1 MKRSLVSILLFSAFL
16 LLFSSGKWGIIE
28 TSEARYAEI
37 SREML
42 ASHDYIHPQLL
53 DIDHY
58 HKPPITYYI
67 TILGYK
73 IFGINAFGAR
83 FFLQIAILI
92 QLLLIYKITLLL
104 FNNKSLGL
112 TAVLIYFSLPLV
124 LISSRNLTTD
134 AYLNTFV
141 LASIYFWLYYKIK
154 HHKPL
159 LLYLFYLSLGLI
171 FETKGPVGLI
181 FPIFFIVS
189 YKIINKDKV
198 EKSIHQLL
206 GFVLFLFIATAWYL
220 VLILDNHD
228 VFDYFINRQLKE
240 RMLSNSYNRGKPFWY
255 YLVTVPLLGLPW
267 AVVSFI
273 YLKTNLSKIV
283 KEQKMLVLFVTIAS
297 IFFVFSMFH
306 TKLIFYV
313 LPMFGFF
320 AILTAKI
327 LLNEPKKSLDI
338 YNKALIGLGAAFLI
352 LLLTVNVIDIGYE
365 FHLTLA
371 IALNILVIIACL
383 LILKYQSGYFKT
395 AMLSYL
401 FGCLLLVSGNIIL
414 AENEDELNSTRHA
427 MNFIDNHL
435 KDAKNI
441 VVYNYLLPSAKFY
454 SNKNLITL
462 NNGHNTVNREIQF
475 ETNLEWKNHL
485 IDLKTATGRQQTDS
499 ILRNKSVLISRKRD
513 KLPDYLDFLNHNPY
527 QKKEFGKWA
536 IYY

>member
-42 ASHDYIHPQLL
+42 ANHDYIHPQLL
-53 DIDHY
+53 DIYHY

-104 FNNKSLGL
+104 FNDKSLAL

-154 HHKPL
+154 HNKPL

-181 FPIFFIVS
+181 FPIFFIAS
-189 YKIINKDKV
+189 YKIVNKDKV

-206 GFVLFLFIATAWYL
+206 GFALFLFIATAWYL

-228 VFDYFINRQLKE
+228 FYDYFINRQLKE
-240 RMLSNSYNRGKPFWY
+240 RMFSNSYNRGKPFWY
-255 YLVTVPLLGLPW
+255 YLVTVSFLGLPW
-267 AVVSFI
+267 VIVSFI

-283 KEQKMLVLFVTIAS
+283 KERKMLVLFVTIAS

-327 LLNEPKKSLDI
+327 LLNEPQKSLNI
-338 YNKALIGLGAAFLI
+338 YNSALIGLGAAFLI
-352 LLLTVNVIDIGYE
+352 LLLAVNVIDIGYE
-365 FHLTLA
+365 FHLTMA

-427 MNFIDNHL
+427 INFIDNHL

-499 ILRNKSVLISRKRD
+499 ILKNKSVLITRKRD
-513 KLPDYLDFLNHNPY
+513 KLPDYLDFMNHAPY
-527 QKKEFGKWA
+527 QKKEFGKWV